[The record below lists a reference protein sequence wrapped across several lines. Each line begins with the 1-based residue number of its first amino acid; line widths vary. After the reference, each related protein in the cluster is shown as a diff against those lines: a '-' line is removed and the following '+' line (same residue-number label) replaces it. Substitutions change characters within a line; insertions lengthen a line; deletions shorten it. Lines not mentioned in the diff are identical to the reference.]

1 MPRLDSP
8 PRSSEPLWIAN
19 PFTYALSEMV
29 DLDTMQLEILSGV
42 RKEFAVHTRRRRVPF
57 LKRRASR
64 IQCNDGLVL
73 ECWIWILKRWKL
85 EAPYEIE
92 RICMLVPLD
101 SRSRLEILPSSDDCI
116 DGLLLSLDANWA
128 MYF

>member
-8 PRSSEPLWIAN
+8 PRSSELLWIAN

-42 RKEFAVHTRRRRVPF
+42 RKEFAVHARRRRVPF

-64 IQCNDGLVL
+64 IQCIDGLVL

-101 SRSRLEILPSSDDCI
+101 
-116 DGLLLSLDANWA
+116 
-128 MYF
+128 